1 MVARVTEHE
10 TFFNKERG
18 VTHPFCMEADRVE
31 KPVWIKHA
39 SQLATLSQDGKGPR
53 VKEKMSELGIIED
66 GSIWLEEGVIKAVG
80 TTAELEKKYGVR
92 KKEADIVNA
101 SGCLVTPGLVDPHT
115 HVVYGGSRERE
126 FEMRL
131 EGATYMEIMNAG
143 GGIHATARM
152 TREATE
158 EELIEQT
165 TWRLDSFLAHG
176 ITTVEGKSGYGMDL
190 ETELKQ
196 LRVMEKLQQTHPIDI
211 VPTFMGA
218 HAVPQEYKGRE
229 DEFVDRLIN
238 EMLPVVAE
246 EKLAEFNDVFCEKG
260 VFTPD
265 QSERILEE
273 GKKYGLIPKIH
284 ADEIESYGGAELAA
298 KVGAISAEHLLKAS
312 DEGIRAMAE
321 SGVIAC
327 LLPATALYLRE
338 QAAAG
343 RKMVDAGVPVAIST
357 DCNPGSSPTT
367 SMPLVMNLA
376 CILMRMTPAEALTAA
391 TYNAACAINRQDK
404 AGSLEEGKQADVVM
418 WDIENYQKLQYFFGV
433 NHVKSVWKK
442 GIRVV

>member
-1 MVARVTEHE
+1 MS
-10 TFFNKERG
+10 
-18 VTHPFCMEADRVE
+18 
-31 KPVWIKHA
+31 KPLWIKNS
-39 SQLATLSQDGKGPR
+39 SQLATVASNKSGPR
-53 VKEKMSELGIIED
+53 IKEAMSELGIIKD
-66 GSIWLEEGVIKAVG
+66 GSLWIEHGVIQAVG
-80 TTAELEKKYGVR
+80 TTAELEKQFISR
-92 KKEADIVNA
+92 LHEAEIYDATNLLI
-101 SGCLVTPGLVDPHT
+101 TPGLVDPHT

-158 EELIEQT
+158 EELVQQT
-165 TWRLDSFLAHG
+165 SKRLDSFLDHG
-176 ITTVEGKSGYGMDL
+176 VTTVEGKSGYGMNL

-196 LRVMEKLQQTHPIDI
+196 LRVMKELGRRHPVDI

-218 HAVPQEYKGRE
+218 HAVPPEYKGRE
-229 DEFVDRLIN
+229 DEFVDLLID
-238 EMLPVVAE
+238 EILPAVVKE
-246 EKLAEFNDVFCEKG
+246 ELAEFNDVFCEKG
-260 VFTPD
+260 VYTPE
-265 QSERILEE
+265 QSERILEA

-312 DEGIRAMAE
+312 DEGIRRMAAA
-321 SGVIAC
+321 GVIAC

-338 QAAAG
+338 EAAKG
-343 RKMVDAGVPVAIST
+343 RKMIDAGVPVAIST

-376 CILMRMTPAEALTAA
+376 CISMRLTPAEALTAA
-391 TYNAACAINRQDK
+391 TFNAACAINREKQV
-404 AGSLEEGKQADVVM
+404 GSLEVGKQADIVV
-418 WDIENYQKLQYFFGV
+418 WNVKDYRELQYLFGV
-433 NHVKSVWKK
+433 NHVKTVWKK
-442 GIRVV
+442 GEQVVNRSE